1 MENKGNKGRTFIL
14 LIFALTASLILI
26 VRVLGLYS
34 SASQSYSDPVV
45 SVRNIRGTIYDRRGN
60 ALAFDTSTT
69 GFLFSDKN
77 GLQEG
82 ASVIAEYTDLEAL
95 EITSLVENG
104 TYFIPLS
111 VTSLSITDEIERKIN
126 EAGISDRVSITTGTY
141 RSSPYTFLD
150 FLLGKSSASYSGEG
164 GIEEKYNEY
173 LRAVPTLNERT
184 VRGEDLV
191 LTIDLELEEIL
202 LSSLEKED
210 TNLSVAILNSK
221 GEILAWRGDAD
232 DSLLS
237 AITYSH
243 SDEYET
249 MLFDRKSYIS
259 LDECTILS
267 SYYVYVPENESEA
280 LSLIGSALRRNGRI

>member
-26 VRVLGLYS
+26 VRVLGLSS

-210 TNLSVAILNSK
+210 TNLSAAILNSK

-249 MLFDRKSYIS
+249 MLFDRKSCIS
-259 LDECTILS
+259 LDECTLLS